1 MTHYEQDFLDLAI
14 THHALQFG
22 DFTLKS
28 GIKSTVFCNI
38 GMIASGE
45 GLYQLAQC
53 YAAMIVSH
61 NLAFDMLFGPAYKG
75 IPLASV
81 LATILHAEYNINKP
95 VAYNR
100 KEKKAHGEGGNI
112 IGAPLAGNVL
122 IVDDV
127 ITRGTACQEAIQF
140 VKDAGAKTVG
150 LAVAVDRQEQMEMGQ
165 TASEYIAHKHDI
177 SVLSIT
183 TLHAIQQIQAQRAPA
198 E

>member
-1 MTHYEQDFLDLAI
+1 
-14 THHALQFG
+14 
-22 DFTLKS
+22 
-28 GIKSTVFCNI
+28 
-38 GMIASGE
+38 MIASGE
-45 GLYQLAQC
+45 GLYRLAQC

-61 NLAFDMLFGPAYKG
+61 NLGFDMLFGPAYKG

-112 IGAPLAGNVL
+112 IGAPLSGKVL

-140 VKDAGAKTVG
+140 VKEAGATTVG
-150 LAVAVDRQEQMEMGQ
+150 LAVDRQERMGNAQ
-165 TASEYIAHKHDI
+165 ITSQYIAQLQKI
-177 SVLSIT
+177 PILSIT
-183 TLHAIQQIQAQRAPA
+183 TLQAILQIQV
-198 E
+198 

>member
-1 MTHYEQDFLDLAI
+1 MTRYEQDFLDLAL

-22 DFTLKS
+22 DYTLKS

-38 GMIASGE
+38 GMIDSGE
-45 GLYQLAQC
+45 GLYRLARC

-61 NLAFDMLFGPAYKG
+61 NLVFDMLFGPAYKG

-112 IGAPLAGNVL
+112 IGAPLSGKVL

-140 VKDAGAKTVG
+140 VKEAGATTVG
-150 LAVAVDRQEQMEMGQ
+150 LAVAVDRQERMENGQ
-165 TASEYIAHKHDI
+165 IISQYIAQLQKI
-177 SVLSIT
+177 SILSIT
-183 TLHAIQQIQAQRAPA
+183 TLQAILQIQV
-198 E
+198 